1 MVVETKQRESV
12 TAEKVSRSIGKLL
25 EVFASEEM
33 PKAVAE
39 TLIIRQQG
47 DSPCAKWSI
56 GNQIIMLANGT
67 KDARGFRQW
76 KEVGRWPKK
85 NTAFHILG
93 PNTKKIREQDK
104 TTGEEEERTI
114 VTGFYGIPVFRYEDT
129 EGEEIERPD
138 YVPLRLPPLYE
149 VAERLGVTV
158 DYAPFVGEALGIYT
172 SGEKHIRLYTQ
183 DERVFFHEL
192 GHAADYHAANGK
204 HKPGSIPAAEAEVV
218 AETIAAVLCTMYGFE
233 GYLLK
238 SKEYIERHGSYGEAA
253 GKAVGKVLHRVE
265 KALELILS
273 E

>member
-12 TAEKVSRSIGKLL
+12 KTEKVQRSIGKLL
-25 EVFASEEM
+25 EIFASEDM
-33 PKAVAE
+33 PEVVAE
-39 TLIIRQQG
+39 TIIIRQQG

-56 GNQIIMLANGT
+56 GNQMIMLANET

-93 PNTKKIREQDK
+93 PAMKKIRQHNKE
-104 TTGEEEERTI
+104 TGEEEERTF
-114 VTGFYGIPVFRYEDT
+114 VKGFYGIPVHRYEDT
-129 EGEEIERPD
+129 EGEEIEHPD
-138 YVPLRLPPLYE
+138 YAPLKLPPLYY

-158 DYAPFVGEALGIYT
+158 DYAPFVGEALGVYT
-172 SGEKHIRLYTQ
+172 PGKKHIRLYTQ

-192 GHAADYHAANGK
+192 GHAADFAANGK
-204 HKPGSIPAAEAEVV
+204 RKPGSISAAEDEVV

-233 GYLLK
+233 GYLPK

-265 KALELILS
+265 KALELLLS